1 MATHSVART
10 VTRYFFFTLCAWT
23 FSSLC
28 MMQQMPGGQAPMNA
42 KDDPFSP
49 ENIAQVAEEI
59 SKLTP
64 EQQDQLYKESL
75 DFLSKELNLSPEEV
89 EKMITEEFTQGAA
102 PAPDMPQPK
111 GPSAEALNS
120 EPISTPKVEEKIVPI
135 KDLNDVANL
144 LKNLADVTDT
154 IMRKA
159 SGLPDLPSRVD
170 RWVEQKK
177 LTSWQSHLT
186 WASFKK
192 QLELLVQKLGKLQNK
207 DPRTNTYLYLPE
219 LLSNVS
225 LKNNLER
232 IYRTLKRFNAEFTT
246 STFDIDMALDD
257 PLSGAGSLSAEA
269 KDALLGILN
278 TYGDAFYA
286 QNLFKDLDALVQKF
300 DPAAQKLRA
309 AEEASAKKALEASK
323 QTRSTTGIKVGGSK
337 DTFSGGR
344 DSYYGEPSNNGY
356 YPGSYNSGSSYGGYP
371 SDSAKSSDKKD
382 ADANESKKAAPGGE
396 AKDKK
401 DSEKLKSMLDWGR
414 DIASLISELGSTISN
429 DTNFS
434 AENLDLLKKGAE
446 INDAFRQNIQK
457 FASQYEKI
465 EQNSNTLIAL
475 SKNST
480 EQEKGDIFAPIR
492 AAYARYPKLLE
503 IAKNLASIKSE
514 KIEKPKAPQ
523 EPEILAPAAE
533 KDLYVINA
541 LQTEIAALPEGNDSL
556 EAELIDRLATMTM
569 RPLARVTKKDALD
582 LLKNQSA
589 SIQYSELYPELAKKY
604 EARSKKYETETSIK
618 GLKDTL
624 GKLDSLVKGLP
635 QESVKAKT
643 SQPSRAPQAKT
654 K

>member
-1 MATHSVART
+1 MATLSVART
-10 VTRYFFFTLCAWT
+10 VTRYFFFALCAWT

-28 MMQQMPGGQAPMNA
+28 MMQQMPGGQMPGRQAPMNA

-89 EKMITEEFTQGAA
+89 EKMITEEFTQSTASV
-102 PAPDMPQPK
+102 PEMPQPK
-111 GPSAEALNS
+111 GPSAEALKN
-120 EPISTPKVEEKIVPI
+120 EPVSTPKVEEKIVPI

-177 LTSWQSHLT
+177 LTSWQSNLT

-192 QLELLVQKLGKLQNK
+192 QLELFVQKLGKLQNK

-219 LLSNVS
+219 LLNNVS

-232 IYRTLKRFNAEFTT
+232 IYRTLKRFNTEFTT
-246 STFDIDMALDD
+246 STFDIDIALDD

-337 DTFSGGR
+337 DTYSGGR

-382 ADANESKKAAPGGE
+382 ADANESKKAVPGE

-401 DSEKLKSMLDWGR
+401 DTEQLKQKLDWGK
-414 DIASLISELGSTISN
+414 DIALLINNLGMSISN
-429 DTNFS
+429 DTSFS
-434 AENLDLLKKGAE
+434 AENLEHLKKDAEFAQKMQTFVSQFQKIEGE
-446 INDAFRQNIQK
+446 INILS
-457 FASQYEKI
+457 ASSTNFTEK
-465 EQNSNTLIAL
+465 
-475 SKNST
+475 
-480 EQEKGDIFAPIR
+480 EKGEIFAPIR
-492 AAYARYPKLLE
+492 IAYANYPKLHE
-503 IAKNLASIKSE
+503 IASKLSSITTE
-514 KIEKPKAPQ
+514 KVEKPKA
-523 EPEILAPAAE
+523 LVGE
-533 KDLYVINA
+533 KDLSVIDRLKATVSALADDATLEDAASINA
-541 LQTEIAALPEGNDSL
+541 LAAATMFPLTGGVTKAYALELLDGQIAA
-556 EAELIDRLATMTM
+556 
-569 RPLARVTKKDALD
+569 VKDHEKLT
-582 LLKNQSA
+582 
-589 SIQYSELYPELAKKY
+589 KKY
-604 EARSKKYETETSIK
+604 EAVTSIK
-618 GLKDTL
+618 GLKDKL
-624 GKLDSLVKGLP
+624 GKLDSLIKGLP
-635 QESVKAKT
+635 QAPTKT
-643 SQPSRAPQAKT
+643 KTGQPSRAPQASRMQGA
-654 K
+654 